1 MFDNNIILLGIIIIL
16 ICCFMNSTEKLTNV
30 ESSERKKN
38 LAYMIKM
45 KFNDLTTMLSYLD
58 ELERL
63 GNKSLNLLEAQ
74 TFYDLRKLFRE
85 NKLTEEAIMS
95 YMIDI

>member
-1 MFDNNIILLGIIIIL
+1 
-16 ICCFMNSTEKLTNV
+16 MNSTEKLTNV